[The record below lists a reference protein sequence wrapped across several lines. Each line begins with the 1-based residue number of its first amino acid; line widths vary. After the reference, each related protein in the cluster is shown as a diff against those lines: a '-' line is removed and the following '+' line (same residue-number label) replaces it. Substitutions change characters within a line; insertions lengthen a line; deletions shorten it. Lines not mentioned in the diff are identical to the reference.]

1 MRRSRN
7 APIKKEFAGSEVS
20 GSAIFLLPDSFGVLL
35 QPLGFD
41 KLIFLHPERRAV
53 AAVELVR
60 LVDNFGAHFQK
71 YFQRHIPSV
80 SVHLRSPQSKQC
92 TQNPAQQVGA
102 QMAVPKAWMNGKA
115 SYMRSFR
122 FFPGYDSPTIL
133 PEISMHHHW
142 GDFSAGMS
150 SMSRGMP
157 CSISKTSD
165 TRVSTRSFSSGRT
178 RRITVSFSRFSIRP
192 PRFFLYKIKSI
203 DPILNPLLST
213 MIP

>member
-1 MRRSRN
+1 MQLPGYGKYILRRSRS
-7 APIKKEFAGSEVS
+7 APQKKEFAGSEVS
-20 GSAIFLLPDSFGVLL
+20 GSAIFILPDSFGVLL

-53 AAVELVR
+53 AAVELIR

-122 FFPGYDSPTIL
+122 FFPGYDSPHNPTGNL
-133 PEISMHHHW
+133 Y
-142 GDFSAGMS
+142 A
-150 SMSRGMP
+150 
-157 CSISKTSD
+157 
-165 TRVSTRSFSSGRT
+165 
-178 RRITVSFSRFSIRP
+178 P
-192 PRFFLYKIKSI
+192 PLG
-203 DPILNPLLST
+203 
-213 MIP
+213 

>member
-20 GSAIFLLPDSFGVLL
+20 GSAIFILPDSFGVLL

-60 LVDNFGAHFQK
+60 LANNFGAHFQK
-71 YFQRHIPSV
+71 YSQRHIPSV

-102 QMAVPKAWMNGKA
+102 QMAVPKARMNGKA

-122 FFPGYDSPTIL
+122 FFPGYDPPPQSCRKSLCTTTGVISLQECHPCPAGCLARFQKHRIPGSAPVPSP
-133 PEISMHHHW
+133 PVERGASP
-142 GDFSAGMS
+142 SAFLDS
-150 SMSRGMP
+150 P
-157 CSISKTSD
+157 FVLHD
-165 TRVSTRSFSSGRT
+165 SF
-178 RRITVSFSRFSIRP
+178 FIR
-192 PRFFLYKIKSI
+192 
-203 DPILNPLLST
+203 LNP
-213 MIP
+213 